1 MTMPAD
7 AVRPTLPEG
16 GPVKPEALASV
27 SVVAADLPGATA
39 SARVAVSARLRAGA
53 RRRRVLRRVEAA
65 VLLLAGAIIAF
76 PILWMIATAFKSP
89 ADVYRYTLLFTP
101 TLENFREVFEP
112 RWNIAREI
120 VNSLVIACCTVA
132 VAMPLAVCAAYAFS
146 RLAFPLKRT
155 LFQSILLTQFVP
167 AVTIVLPFYVMFR
180 AIGLLDTRVAL
191 VVVDLSIV
199 LPYAIWT
206 IKGFID
212 AIPRETEEAAIV
224 DGASRLRVLWDVV
237 IPMARPGILTAAIFC
252 FILTWNEFLFG
263 YLLTRQD
270 AVPLSVGIVGFVL
283 ERGPV
288 WELIAATGIIISIPM
303 FFFALLIQRHF
314 TKGMNLGAVR

>member
-1 MTMPAD
+1 MS
-7 AVRPTLPEG
+7 V
-16 GPVKPEALASV
+16 ALAPERTDR
-27 SVVAADLPGATA
+27 AAGAA
-39 SARVAVSARLRAGA
+39 ALARRAAAA
-53 RRRRVLRRVEAA
+53 RRRRIFKTLETTALLVVA
-65 VLLLAGAIIAF
+65 VVILF
-76 PILWMIATAFKSP
+76 PILWMVATAFKNP
-89 ADVYRYTLLFTP
+89 ADVYRYTLFFTP
-101 TLENFREVFEP
+101 TLDNFRTVFED
-112 RWNIAREI
+112 RWGIAREI
-120 VNSLVIACCTVA
+120 RNSLIIATATVA
-132 VAMPLAVCAAYAFS
+132 VALPLATSAAYAFS
-146 RLAFPLKRT
+146 RLVFPFKRT
-155 LFQSILLTQFVP
+155 VFQWILLTQFIP

-180 AIGLLDTRVAL
+180 ALGLLDTYAAL
-191 VVVDLSIV
+191 IIVDLAIV

-212 AIPRETEEAAIV
+212 AIPQETEEAAIV

-263 YLLTRQD
+263 YLLTRQN

-288 WELIAATGIIISIPM
+288 WELIAATGIMISIPM